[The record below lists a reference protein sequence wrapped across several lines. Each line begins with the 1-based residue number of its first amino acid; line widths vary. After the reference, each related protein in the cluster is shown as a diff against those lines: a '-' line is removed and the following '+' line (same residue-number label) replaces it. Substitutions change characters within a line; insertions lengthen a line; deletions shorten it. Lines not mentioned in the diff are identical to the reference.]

1 EGAEISFAVGA
12 TAAEFIPQNT
22 SIDVFTTRPD
32 TIYGVTF
39 MVLAPEHPLVDVLT
53 TPERRANVD
62 AYIDQAR
69 RQTEIERTAAD
80 KTKTGVFI
88 GAYCTNPYN
97 GEQVPVYVGDYVLAT
112 YGTGAVM
119 GVPAHDER
127 DFEFAQKYGIPIP
140 VVIAPP
146 DWDGS
151 DLSEAYVASG
161 KM

>member
-1 EGAEISFAVGA
+1 
-12 TAAEFIPQNT
+12 
-22 SIDVFTTRPD
+22 
-32 TIYGVTF
+32 
-39 MVLAPEHPLVDVLT
+39 DVLT
-53 TPERRANVD
+53 TPDRRADVD

-97 GEQVPVYVGDYVLAT
+97 GEQVPIFVGDYVLAS

-127 DFEFAQKYGIPIP
+127 DFEFAEKYNLPIP

-146 DWDGS
+146 GWGGGQ
-151 DLSEAYVASG
+151 LTEAYVEAGTMVNSG
-161 KM
+161 PFDGTSNEAGKAAVVAYGEERGFAEKT